1 MTDGENDEIWKAAAV
16 DQVTIRA
23 RILVDER
30 YSKTNP
36 LKVGEIISA
45 IKRSPP
51 VELDGNRVIIE
62 TLTKHTHKRY
72 VSISYEIL
80 VPREAEINV
89 HSVSGNVRVSGII
102 GEVNAT
108 SDTGKVT
115 VAKLD
120 EANAARS
127 SSWTNRAFRALVK
140 PSIWQCSRKKRI
152 LWTRFHSRAIAM
164 AKSPQIPGHLSC
176 TYMAPPSKYA

>member
-1 MTDGENDEIWKAAAV
+1 LIKLVAVLALFGHSAASLAASGSFEKNVAIAGVAIIDVSNQSGAVVVRGGDV

-36 LKVGEIISA
+36 LRAGEIISA

-51 VELDGNRVIIE
+51 VKLDGNRVIVE

-80 VPREAEINV
+80 VPREAEINI
-89 HSVSGNVRVSGII
+89 HSVSGNVRVSGIV

-127 SSWTNRAFRALVK
+127 SS
-140 PSIWQCSRKKRI
+140 
-152 LWTRFHSRAIAM
+152 
-164 AKSPQIPGHLSC
+164 
-176 TYMAPPSKYA
+176 

>member
-1 MTDGENDEIWKAAAV
+1 
-16 DQVTIRA
+16 
-23 RILVDER
+23 
-30 YSKTNP
+30 

-127 SSWTNRAFRALVK
+127 SS
-140 PSIWQCSRKKRI
+140 
-152 LWTRFHSRAIAM
+152 
-164 AKSPQIPGHLSC
+164 
-176 TYMAPPSKYA
+176 

>member
-1 MTDGENDEIWKAAAV
+1 MELKTRKRLIRLVAVLALFGHSAASLAASGSFEKTVTIDGAAIIDVSNQSGAV
-16 DQVTIRA
+16 VVRGGDVGQVTIRA

-30 YSKTNP
+30 YSKTNL
-36 LKVGEIISA
+36 LKAGNIINA

-51 VELDGNRVIIE
+51 VRLDGNRVVVE
-62 TLTKHTHKRY
+62 TLTRNTHKRY

-80 VPREAEINV
+80 VPRDAEVNV
-89 HSVSGNVRVSGII
+89 HSVSGNVRVSGIT

-120 EANAARS
+120 EANATRS
-127 SSWTNRAFRALVK
+127 SS
-140 PSIWQCSRKKRI
+140 
-152 LWTRFHSRAIAM
+152 
-164 AKSPQIPGHLSC
+164 
-176 TYMAPPSKYA
+176 

>member
-1 MTDGENDEIWKAAAV
+1 MELEKRKRLVKLVAVLALFGHSAASLAASGSFEKSVAIDGAAIIDVSNQSGAVVVRGGDV

-30 YSKTNP
+30 YSKTDP
-36 LKVGEIISA
+36 LKAGKIISS

-51 VELDGNRVIIE
+51 VEIDGNRVVVE

-72 VSISYEIL
+72 ASISYEIL
-80 VPREAEINV
+80 VPRDAEVNV
-89 HSVSGNVRVSGII
+89 HSVSGNVRVSGIT

-120 EANAARS
+120 EAEG
-127 SSWTNRAFRALVK
+127 ALD
-140 PSIWQCSRKKRI
+140 
-152 LWTRFHSRAIAM
+152 TA
-164 AKSPQIPGHLSC
+164 
-176 TYMAPPSKYA
+176 

>member
-1 MTDGENDEIWKAAAV
+1 MEKTMKFEKRQRLIKLVAFLALFGHSAASLAASGSFEKNIAIDGVAIIDVSNQSGTVVVRGGDV

-127 SSWTNRAFRALVK
+127 SS
-140 PSIWQCSRKKRI
+140 
-152 LWTRFHSRAIAM
+152 
-164 AKSPQIPGHLSC
+164 
-176 TYMAPPSKYA
+176 